1 MAQYTVEELLSKRV
15 ERSSEIKA
23 DLIKRG
29 VNFHLTLNDTAITHL
44 TFGRE
49 FMKAIEFKQVARQE
63 AEQKQYWYSGP
74 SRSGSQA

>member
-49 FMKAIEFKQVARQE
+49 FMKAIKSQQVTSQE
-63 AEQKQYWYSGP
+63 AERKHYFVQRTK
-74 SRSGSQA
+74 